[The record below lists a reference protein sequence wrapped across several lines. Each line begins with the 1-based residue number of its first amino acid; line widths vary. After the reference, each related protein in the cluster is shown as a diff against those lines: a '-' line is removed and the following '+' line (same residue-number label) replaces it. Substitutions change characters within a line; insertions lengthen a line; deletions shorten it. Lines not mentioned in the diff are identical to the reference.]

1 MLLALGLQRWSTW
14 PDVSRNAV
22 ALSGLAVDL
31 IPIWGVLAW
40 GWDASALV
48 MLYWL
53 ENVVLGGVT
62 LLRIFFIHVGRRGFW
77 GLVAGLWAGALFT
90 LHYGLFSF
98 GHGGILLEVFG
109 AWNDIPDRDTLAGTI
124 TGMLQAA
131 TGFGA
136 HMVWVLGA
144 LVCWHAFAF
153 TLRDVATG
161 ELLKANPEE
170 VAFEPYGRVIVF
182 HIGVLFVAATLEY
195 LGDAGIGA
203 LALVLARA
211 AWGLWTNVRRKPSD
225 EVAAAD
231 ALATG
236 RA

>member
-1 MLLALGLQRWSTW
+1 MLFLLGLGRWSTW
-14 PDVSRNAV
+14 PDASRNAV
-22 ALSGLAVDL
+22 ALSGLVVDL
-31 IPIWGVLAW
+31 VPIWGVLAW

-62 LLRIFFIHVGRRGFW
+62 VLRILFVHIGQRGFW
-77 GLVAGLWAGALFT
+77 GIVAGAWAAALFT

-109 AWNDIPDRDTLAGTI
+109 TWNDIPDRDTLAGTI
-124 TGMLQAA
+124 MGMLDSAMN
-131 TGFGA
+131 FGP
-136 HMVWVLGA
+136 HMTWVLGV
-144 LVCWHAFAF
+144 LIGWHALAF
-153 TLRDVATG
+153 VLRDVVGG
-161 ELLKANPEE
+161 ELLKANREE
-170 VAFEPYGRVIVF
+170 VPFEPYGRVIVF
-182 HIGVLFVAATLEY
+182 HIAVLFVAATLEY

-211 AWGLWTNVRRKPSD
+211 AWGLWMNVRRKSAD
-225 EVAAAD
+225 EVIAGD
-231 ALATG
+231 GLAPS